1 MSPFIMTRRNLM
13 AEIEPVLLRL
23 KPEIKRKLKFITERN
38 SEKLRVKVS
47 MNRQLVL
54 LIEDEFDRLVN
65 TGNQ

>member
-1 MSPFIMTRRNLM
+1 M

-38 SEKLRVKVS
+38 SERLRVKVS
-47 MNRQLVL
+47 MNRQLER

>member
-1 MSPFIMTRRNLM
+1 MT
-13 AEIEPVLLRL
+13 EIEPVLLRL

-38 SEKLRVKVS
+38 SERLRVKVS

>member
-1 MSPFIMTRRNLM
+1 M

-23 KPEIKRKLKFITERN
+23 KPEIKRKLDFIKEQN
-38 SEKLRVKVS
+38 SKVLRVDLS
-47 MNRQLVL
+47 MNGQLER